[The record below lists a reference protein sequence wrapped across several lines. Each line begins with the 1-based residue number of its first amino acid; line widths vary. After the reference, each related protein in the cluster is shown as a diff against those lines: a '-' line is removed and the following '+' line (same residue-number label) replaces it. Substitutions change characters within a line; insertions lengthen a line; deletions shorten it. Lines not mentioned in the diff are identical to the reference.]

1 MRVAVIGAG
10 NVGKAVGGALATKGH
25 DVVHGVRDLKKPDAK
40 PAEKVEEA
48 LGGFI
53 DCHLQLALRVLN
65 RSSCMASVRHD
76 RSLSG
81 NSENRRV

>member
-40 PAEKVEEA
+40 PAEKVEKA
-48 LGGFI
+48 LDEFI
-53 DCHLQLALRVLN
+53 DCHLQLALPSN